1 LYSYTNFVVIF
12 FFLSGLVNDFDF
24 AKTLPVG
31 VRHVGDNCA
40 VPDLDEKVV
49 RMRRHILLAGC
60 QNLVW
65 PYWRE
70 VITHDT
76 GEITKKS
83 EFRVSV
89 CCRHPVDEAVKIYQ
103 NESAVGYSGITRCGN
118 VWACP
123 VCCAKVMRRRSEQ
136 IGALFDAVHKAGGSA
151 VMVTWT
157 AASQIS
163 YKLGF
168 SMSAFKDAKRTLTQ
182 NREYRSLAKLRTGAV
197 TATELT
203 YNSTNGWHVHQHDVW
218 FFFSKSPDCDY
229 LADSLFKP
237 WFHACKK
244 HGLHTQAA
252 YRGRRIGVDVRPSWD
267 ASEYLAKFDR
277 ERSWSLSSEMT
288 AGRLKTAQGQSM
300 TPWALLEDAI
310 VRGKN
315 SPTAALWLE
324 YLRATKGKS
333 VISVKAA
340 KTLLESFNLPCT
352 LNDLADANKT
362 GLGEVIAS
370 ISPAQFDRAVRDGRL
385 GQILE
390 AARSGAHDRVHQL
403 LQT

>member
-1 LYSYTNFVVIF
+1 
-12 FFLSGLVNDFDF
+12 VNDFDF

-40 VPDLDEKVV
+40 IPALDDKAV

-70 VITHDT
+70 AIAHDT
-76 GEITKKS
+76 GEISKKS

-89 CCRHPVDEAVKIYQ
+89 CCRHSVDEAVKIYQ
-103 NESAVGYSGITRCGN
+103 NQSAVGYSGITRCGN

-123 VCCAKVMRRRSEQ
+123 VCCAKVMRRRAEQ

-151 VMVTWT
+151 VMITFT
-157 AASQIS
+157 ASHQVIDS
-163 YKLGF
+163 L
-168 SMSAFKDAKRTLTQ
+168 AFLLSSFKNAKRTLTQ
-182 NREYRSLAKLRTGAV
+182 KADYSALASIRSGAV
-197 TATELT
+197 SATEIT
-203 YNSTNGWHVHQHDVW
+203 YNPNNGWHPHQHDVW
-218 FFFSKSPDCDY
+218 FFPFAFTEFDK
-229 LADSLFKP
+229 LADQLFTL
-237 WFHACKK
+237 WNASCKK
-244 HGLHTQAA
+244 HGLTTQAA
-252 YRGRRIGVDVRPSWD
+252 YRGRRVGVDVRPSWD

-288 AGRLKTAQGQSM
+288 AGRMKTAQGQSM

-310 VRGKN
+310 IRGKD
-315 SPTAALWLE
+315 SPAAALWVE

-333 VISVKAA
+333 VISIKAA
-340 KTLLESFNLPCT
+340 KSLLESFGLPCT

-370 ISPAQFDRAVRDGRL
+370 VSAAQFDRAVRDGRL
-385 GQILE
+385 GQVLE
-390 AARSGAHDRVHQL
+390 AARNGAHNRVHEL
-403 LQT
+403 LQS

>member
-1 LYSYTNFVVIF
+1 
-12 FFLSGLVNDFDF
+12 VNDVDY

-40 VPDLDEKVV
+40 VPALDDKAV

-70 VITHDT
+70 AIAHDT
-76 GEITKKS
+76 GEISKKS

-89 CCRHPVDEAVKIYQ
+89 CCRHSVDDVVKIYQ
-103 NESAVGYSGITRCGN
+103 NQSAVGYSGITRCGN

-123 VCCAKVMRRRSEQ
+123 VCCAKVMRRRAEQ

-151 VMVTWT
+151 LMVTYT
-157 AASQIS
+157 ASTNSQQNLSWQI
-163 YKLGF
+163 
-168 SMSAFKDAKRTLTQ
+168 SAFKNAFRSMTQ
-182 NREYRSLAKLRTGAV
+182 SKKFRLITKNRTGSVSAF
-197 TATELT
+197 EIT
-203 YNSTNGWHVHQHDVW
+203 YNSQKGVFHPHFHVVD
-218 FFFSKSPDCDY
+218 FYAGESPDCDFY
-229 LADSLFKP
+229 ADSIFVC
-237 WFHACKK
+237 WDEACKK
-244 HGLHTQAA
+244 HGLTTLAN
-252 YRGRRIGVDVRPSWD
+252 YRGRRIGVDVRQSWD
-267 ASEYLAKFDR
+267 ASEYLTKFDR

-310 VRGKN
+310 VRGKD
-315 SPTAALWLE
+315 SPAAALWVE

-333 VISVKAA
+333 VISIKAA
-340 KTLLESFNLPCT
+340 KSLLESFGLPCT

-362 GLGEVIAS
+362 GVGEVIAS
-370 ISPAQFDRAVRDGRL
+370 ISAAQFDRAVRDGRL
-385 GQILE
+385 GQLLE
-390 AARSGAHDRVHQL
+390 AARNGAHNRVHEL
-403 LQT
+403 LQF